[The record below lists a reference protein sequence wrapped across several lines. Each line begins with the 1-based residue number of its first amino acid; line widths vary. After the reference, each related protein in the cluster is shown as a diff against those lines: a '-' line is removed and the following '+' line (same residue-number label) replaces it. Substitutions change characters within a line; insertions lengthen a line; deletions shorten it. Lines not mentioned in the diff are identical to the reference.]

1 MQESEADLVVI
12 GAGSAGLSATAFAAQ
27 LGVDVVLIERS
38 KMGGE
43 CLNVGCVPSKALLAA
58 AKVAHAMRSGGR
70 FGITAV
76 EPVVDFEAV
85 HAHVQGVIAAI
96 APHDS
101 VERFEGLGARV
112 LRGEARFVEPRVLVV
127 QTDNGDLRIR
137 ARRVI
142 VATGS
147 APAIPPIEGLD
158 SVPYFTNETLF
169 DNRTLPEHLLV
180 IGGGP
185 IGIEMAQAHRRL
197 GAKVTVVERGS
208 CLSKDDPEH
217 ARQLLKHLATE
228 GVVLRQKTSVKAVR
242 QDGEQIVLTVEEGE
256 QTSEITGSHL
266 LVATGRKPRL
276 DTLDLERAGV
286 KTDRHGIVVDAKLR
300 TNVHGIYAIGDV
312 ISGAPH
318 FTHTASF
325 QAGIA
330 VQNALLLPYAK
341 TDYSALPW
349 VTYCD
354 PELAHVGIDEAEA
367 KKRHGDDVQ
376 VLRAALSD
384 NDRAQT
390 ERATLG
396 SVKVLARKNGTVLGV
411 SILAS
416 HAGEMAHAWGLAI
429 GAGLKLKAVATMIAP
444 YPTFGE
450 AGKAAAG
457 ELYKPKL
464 FSPLAKRVVRWFS
477 HLP

>member
-1 MQESEADLVVI
+1 MQESKTDLLVI

-27 LGVDVVLIERS
+27 LGADVVLVERG

-43 CLNVGCVPSKALLAA
+43 CLNIGCVPSKALLAA
-58 AKVAHAMRSGGR
+58 AKVAHAMRNAAP
-70 FGITAV
+70 FGIAAV
-76 EPVVDFEAV
+76 EPQVDFAAV
-85 HAHVQGVIAAI
+85 QAHVQSVISTI

-112 LRGEARFVEPRVLVV
+112 LRGVARFVEARVLVV
-127 QTDNGDLRIR
+127 QTDDGDHRIR

-142 VATGS
+142 IATGS
-147 APAIPPIEGLD
+147 SPAIPPIEGLD
-158 SVPYFTNETLF
+158 SVPYFTNENLF
-169 DNRTLPEHLLV
+169 DNQTLPAHLLI

-197 GAKVTVVERGS
+197 GAEVTVVERGS
-208 CLSKDDPEH
+208 CLSHDDPEH
-217 ARQLLKHLATE
+217 AKQLLQHLAAE
-228 GVVLRQKTSVKAVR
+228 GVVLRQKTKVESVR
-242 QDGEQIVLTVEEGE
+242 QEGDRIVLKVDEGG
-256 QTSEITGSHL
+256 QTSEIAGSHL
-266 LVATGRKPRL
+266 LVASGRKPRL
-276 DTLDLERAGV
+276 DALDLERAGINA
-286 KTDRHGIVVDAKLR
+286 DQHGIVVDSKLR
-300 TNVHGIYAIGDV
+300 TNVHGVYAIGDV
-312 ISGAPH
+312 VSKAPH
-318 FTHTASF
+318 FTHIAAYH
-325 QAGIA
+325 AGIA

-354 PELAHVGIDEAEA
+354 PELGHVGIDEAEA
-367 KKRHGDDVQ
+367 KQRHGDDVQ
-376 VLRAALSD
+376 VLQAPLSG

-396 SVKVLARKNGTVLGV
+396 SVKVLARSDGTVLGV
-411 SILAS
+411 SILAP
-416 HAGEMAHAWGLAI
+416 HAGEMVHAWGLAI
-429 GAGLKLKAVATMIAP
+429 GTGLKLKSIAQMIAP

-457 ELYKPKL
+457 NLYKPKL